1 MKLNE
6 LKNVEG
12 AKAKGMKVGRGLGS
26 GKGKNC
32 GTGNKGQ
39 KSRSGGLKA
48 PGFEGGQTP
57 LYRRLPKFGFTNGAH
72 KEYAIVNVSSLNKFK
87 EGTVVTPTLLVEE
100 GLVKKEFDGV
110 KILANWYCFPN
121 VKILGNGELTVK
133 LTVKAAKFSKSAKA
147 AIEKVGGVAEEI

>member
-12 AKAKGMKVGRGLGS
+12 AKTAPFKKGRGMGS
-26 GKGKNC
+26 GNGKNC

-39 KSRSGGLKA
+39 KSRSGGGKA

-57 LYRRLPKFGFTNGAH
+57 LYRRLPKFGFTNGAR
-72 KEYAIVNVSSLNKFK
+72 KEYAIVNISSLNKFK
-87 EGTVVTPTLLVEE
+87 EGTVVDPTLLVES
-100 GLVKKEFDGV
+100 GLVKKEFDG
-110 KILANWYCFPN
+110 

-133 LTVKAAKFSKSAKA
+133 LTVKATKFSASAKE
-147 AIEKVGGVAEEI
+147 AIEKLGGTCEEI

>member
-6 LKNVEG
+6 LKNVKG
-12 AKAKGMKVGRGLGS
+12 AKTESFKKGRGLGS
-26 GKGKNC
+26 GNGKNC

-57 LYRRLPKFGFTNGAH
+57 LYRRLPKFGFTNNAH
-72 KEYAIVNVSSLNKFK
+72 KEYAIVNVSQLNSFK
-87 EGTVVTPTLLVEE
+87 EGTVVTPALLIEA

-110 KILANWYCFPN
+110 K
-121 VKILGNGELTVK
+121 VLGNGELTVK
-133 LTVKAAKFSKSAKA
+133 LTVKANKFSKTAKA
-147 AIEKVGGVAEEI
+147 AIEKVGGKAEEI

>member
-57 LYRRLPKFGFTNGAH
+57 LYRRLPKFGFTNGSH

-110 KILANWYCFPN
+110 KILG
-121 VKILGNGELTVK
+121 KGELTVK
-133 LTVKAAKFSKSAKA
+133 LTVKATKFSKSAKE

>member
-12 AKAKGMKVGRGLGS
+12 AKTAPFKKGRGMGS
-26 GKGKNC
+26 GNGKNC

-39 KSRSGGLKA
+39 KSRSGGGKA

-72 KEYAIVNVSSLNKFK
+72 KEYAIVNVGSLNKFK
-87 EGTVVTPTLLVEE
+87 EGTVVDPTLLVEA
-100 GLVKKEFDGV
+100 GLVKKEFDG
-110 KILANWYCFPN
+110 

-133 LTVKAAKFSKSAKA
+133 LTVKATKFSASAKE
-147 AIEKVGGVAEEI
+147 AIEKLGGTCEEI

>member
-12 AKAKGMKVGRGLGS
+12 AKTKSYRKGRGLGS
-26 GKGKNC
+26 GNGKNA

-57 LYRRLPKFGFTNGAH
+57 LYRRLPKFGFKNGGR
-72 KEYAIVNVSSLNKFK
+72 KEYAIVNVSSLNMF
-87 EGTVVTPTLLVEE
+87 EDETIVTPALLIDK
-100 GLVKKEFDGV
+100 GLVRKELNG
-110 KILANWYCFPN
+110 I
-121 VKILGNGELTVK
+121 KILGNGELTKK
-133 LTVKAAKFSKSAKA
+133 LTVQANKFSQSAVK
-147 AIEKVGGVAEEI
+147 AIEAAGGKAEVL

>member
-6 LKNVEG
+6 LQNVKG
-12 AKAKGMKVGRGLGS
+12 AKTQSFKKGRGLGS

-39 KSRSGGLKA
+39 KSRSGGVKA

-72 KEYAIVNVSSLNKFK
+72 KEYAIVNVSQLKKFK
-87 EGTVVTPTLLVEE
+87 EGTVVTPALLVES

-110 KILANWYCFPN
+110 K
-121 VKILGNGELTVK
+121 VLGNGELTVK

>member
-12 AKAKGMKVGRGLGS
+12 AKTEGYRKGRGMGS
-26 GKGKNC
+26 GNGKNC

-39 KSRSGGLKA
+39 KSRSGGVKA

-57 LYRRLPKFGFTNGAH
+57 LYRRLPKFGFTNNAH
-72 KEYAIVNVSSLNKFK
+72 KEYAIVNVSSLNKFA
-87 EGTVVTPTLLVEE
+87 EGSEITPTLLVES
-100 GLVKKEFDGV
+100 GLVKKEYDG
-110 KILANWYCFPN
+110 I
-121 VKILGNGELTVK
+121 KILGNGELTVK
-133 LTVKAAKFSKSAKA
+133 LTVKANKFSKSAKE

>member
-6 LKNVEG
+6 LKNVQG
-12 AKAKGMKVGRGLGS
+12 AKTEGFRKGRGMGS
-26 GKGKNC
+26 GNGKNC

-39 KSRSGGLKA
+39 KSRSGGGKA

-72 KEYAIVNVSSLNKFK
+72 KEYAIVNVGSLNKFK
-87 EGTVVTPTLLVEE
+87 EGTVVDSTLLVES
-100 GLVKKEFDGV
+100 GLVKKEFDG
-110 KILANWYCFPN
+110 

-133 LTVKAAKFSKSAKA
+133 LTVKATKFSAAAKA
-147 AIEKVGGVAEEI
+147 AIEKVGGTCEEI

>member
-6 LKNVEG
+6 LKNVQG
-12 AKAKGMKVGRGLGS
+12 AKTEGFRKGRGLGS
-26 GKGKNC
+26 GNGKNC

-39 KSRSGGLKA
+39 KSRSGGGKA

-72 KEYAIVNVSSLNKFK
+72 KEYAIVNVGSLNKFK
-87 EGTVVTPTLLVEE
+87 EGTVVDATLLVES

-110 KILANWYCFPN
+110 KIS
-121 VKILGNGELTVK
+121 GNGELTVK
-133 LTVKAAKFSKSAKA
+133 LTVKATKFSAAAKA
-147 AIEKVGGVAEEI
+147 AIEKLGGTCEEI

>member
-12 AKAKGMKVGRGLGS
+12 AKTAPFKKGRGMGS
-26 GKGKNC
+26 GNGKNC

-39 KSRSGGLKA
+39 KSRTGGGKA

-57 LYRRLPKFGFTNGAH
+57 RYRRLPKFGFTNGAH
-72 KEYAIVNVSSLNKFK
+72 KEYAIVNISSLNKFK
-87 EGTVVTPTLLVEE
+87 EGTVVNPTLLIEA

-110 KILANWYCFPN
+110 KIL
-121 VKILGNGELTVK
+121 GNGDLTVK
-133 LTVKAAKFSKSAKA
+133 FTVQASKFSKSAKE

>member
-39 KSRSGGLKA
+39 KSRSGGVKA

-57 LYRRLPKFGFTNGAH
+57 LYRRLPKFGFTNGSH

-110 KILANWYCFPN
+110 KIL
-121 VKILGNGELTVK
+121 GNGELTVK
-133 LTVKAAKFSKSAKA
+133 LTVKASKFSKSAKA
-147 AIEKVGGVAEEI
+147 AIEKLGGVAEEI

>member
-6 LKNVEG
+6 LKNVQG
-12 AKAKGMKVGRGLGS
+12 AKTEGFRKGRGMGS
-26 GKGKNC
+26 GNGKNC

-39 KSRSGGLKA
+39 KSRSGGGKA

-72 KEYAIVNVSSLNKFK
+72 KEYAIVNVGSLNKFK
-87 EGTVVTPTLLVEE
+87 EGTVVDATLLVES
-100 GLVKKEFDGV
+100 GLVKKEFDG
-110 KILANWYCFPN
+110 

-133 LTVKAAKFSKSAKA
+133 LTVKATKFSASAKE
-147 AIEKVGGVAEEI
+147 AIEKLGGTCEEI

>member
-6 LKNVEG
+6 LKNVKG
-12 AKAKGMKVGRGLGS
+12 AKTESFRKGRGMGS
-26 GKGKNC
+26 GNGKNC

-72 KEYAIVNVSSLNKFK
+72 KEYAIVNIASLNKFK
-87 EGTVVTPTLLVEE
+87 EGTVVTPAMLVES
-100 GLVKKEFDGV
+100 GLVKKEFDG
-110 KILANWYCFPN
+110 I
-121 VKILGNGELTVK
+121 KILGNGELTVK
-133 LTVKAAKFSKSAKA
+133 LTVKASKFSKSAKA

>member
-12 AKAKGMKVGRGLGS
+12 AKTYSFKKGRGLGS

-39 KSRSGGLKA
+39 KSRSGGVKA

-87 EGTVVTPTLLVEE
+87 EGTVVTPALLIDS
-100 GLVKKEFDGV
+100 GLVKKEYDGV
-110 KILANWYCFPN
+110 K
-121 VKILGNGELTVK
+121 VLGNGELSVK
-133 LTVKAAKFSKSAKA
+133 LTVKAHKFSKSAKA
-147 AIEKVGGVAEEI
+147 AIEKLGGVAEEI

>member
-57 LYRRLPKFGFTNGAH
+57 LYRRLPKFGFTNGSH

-110 KILANWYCFPN
+110 KIL
-121 VKILGNGELTVK
+121 GNGELTVK
-133 LTVKAAKFSKSAKA
+133 LTVKAAKFSKSAKE
-147 AIEKVGGVAEEI
+147 AIEKAGGVAEEI

>member
-57 LYRRLPKFGFTNGAH
+57 LYRRLPKFGFTNGSH

-110 KILANWYCFPN
+110 KIL
-121 VKILGNGELTVK
+121 GNGELTVK

-147 AIEKVGGVAEEI
+147 AIEKLGGVAEEI

>member
-12 AKAKGMKVGRGLGS
+12 AKKAGFRKGRGMGS
-26 GKGKNC
+26 GNGKNS

-39 KSRSGGLKA
+39 KSRSGGGKA

-57 LYRRLPKFGFTNGAH
+57 LYRRLPKFGFTNGAR
-72 KEYAIVNVSSLNKFK
+72 KEYAIVNVGSLNKFK
-87 EGTVVTPTLLVEE
+87 EGTVVDPTLLVES
-100 GLVKKEFDGV
+100 GLVKKEFDG
-110 KILANWYCFPN
+110 

-133 LTVKAAKFSKSAKA
+133 LTVKATKFSASAKE
-147 AIEKVGGVAEEI
+147 AIEKLGGTCEEI

>member
-12 AKAKGMKVGRGLGS
+12 AKTEGFKKGRGLGS

-39 KSRSGGLKA
+39 KSRSGGVKA

-57 LYRRLPKFGFTNGAH
+57 LYRRLPKFGFTNNAH

-87 EGTVVTPTLLVEE
+87 EGTVVTPTLLIEE
-100 GLVKKEFDGV
+100 GLVKKEYDG
-110 KILANWYCFPN
+110 

-133 LTVKAAKFSKSAKA
+133 LTVKATKFSKSAKA
-147 AIEKVGGVAEEI
+147 AIEKLGGVAEEI

>member
-87 EGTVVTPTLLVEE
+87 EGTVVTPTLLVES
-100 GLVKKEFDGV
+100 GLVKKEFDG
-110 KILANWYCFPN
+110 

-147 AIEKVGGVAEEI
+147 AIEKVGGIAEEI

>member
-12 AKAKGMKVGRGLGS
+12 AKTAPFKKGRGMGS
-26 GKGKNC
+26 GNGKNC
-32 GTGNKGQ
+32 GSGNKGQ
-39 KSRSGGLKA
+39 KSRTGGGKA

-72 KEYAIVNVSSLNKFK
+72 KEYAIVNVGFLNKFK
-87 EGTVVTPTLLVEE
+87 EGTVVDPTLLVES
-100 GLVKKEFDGV
+100 GLVKKEFDG
-110 KILANWYCFPN
+110 

-133 LTVKAAKFSKSAKA
+133 LTVKAAKFSKSAKE
-147 AIEKVGGVAEEI
+147 AIEKAGGVAEEI